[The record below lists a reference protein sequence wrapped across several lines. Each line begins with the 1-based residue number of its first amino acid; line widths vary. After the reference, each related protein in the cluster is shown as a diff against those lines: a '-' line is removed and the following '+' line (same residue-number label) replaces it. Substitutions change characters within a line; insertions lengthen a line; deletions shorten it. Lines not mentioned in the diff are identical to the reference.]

1 MCCAVNA
8 QVEKVEETGVQ
19 AEWRPEDIIGPGR
32 HGATREGSEAVRV
45 MRTKADSTSSPDLT
59 PAFSA

>member
-1 MCCAVNA
+1 MCCAVNTR
-8 QVEKVEETGVQ
+8 VEKAEEIGVQ

-45 MRTKADSTSSPDLT
+45 MR
-59 PAFSA
+59 